1 MRRLVR
7 TAKLLALLAAL
18 LGTGLA
24 APGGAIGNRDPVPG
38 PPGNGTGGPSP
49 GGGAGGGRASGS
61 LPNGSYTVSIG
72 GGQLSVAVGGG
83 AGSPGGGA
91 GLPQEGDSCHGDETF
106 RYQTIGRGEAEGLRR
121 EWGVAHSGTFVRLH
135 CGPQAHGELFRPD
148 SAPTGPSGLYSRDR
162 HAVELNSPRVHT
174 SPERDQLVH
183 VQTWLW
189 IDSDLFAA
197 QSTSATFVDP
207 TTGEPYTVTATAE
220 PTRVVWE
227 MGDGTQDETCT
238 DAGRPYDPAMPADS
252 QSTTCS
258 HTYRG
263 SSAHQPDQVFAGRVT
278 SHFHVRV
285 FVNSALDKEFET
297 AGWTGRFAR
306 RVAEGQAIGT
316 RAG

>member
-1 MRRLVR
+1 M
-7 TAKLLALLAAL
+7 AALLAMAL
-18 LGTGLA
+18 LGAALA
-24 APGGAIGNRDPVPG
+24 APAGAGIPNKSPEPPPADDGGDRNGGNPG
-38 PPGNGTGGPSP
+38 GGTGG
-49 GGGAGGGRASGS
+49 GRTSGS

-83 AGSPGGGA
+83 AGSPGAGG
-91 GLPQEGDSCHGDETF
+91 GLPQEGDSCQGDETF
-106 RYQTIGRGEAEGLRR
+106 RYQTIGHDEAGALRR

-135 CGPQAHGELFRPD
+135 CGSQAHGEFFRPD
-148 SAPTGPSGLYSRDR
+148 SAPTGPTGLYSRDR

-189 IDSDLFAA
+189 IDSDVFAP
-197 QSTSATFVDP
+197 QSTGATFVDP
-207 TTGEPYTVTATAE
+207 ATGEPYTVTATAT

-227 MGDGTQDETCT
+227 MGDGREEICT
-238 DAGRPYDPAMPADS
+238 DAGTPYDRGVPADR

-258 HTYRG
+258 HTYRR

-278 SHFHVRV
+278 SHFRVRV
-285 FVNSALDKEFET
+285 FVNNSLDTEFES